1 MEILHPCT
9 SSLHQFLPC
18 ILKVRLLS
26 LLNTPGACLGVWL
39 WQVFAPEKRLI
50 SRALEE
56 VFNSPRVVG
65 RAVFFWQ
72 PSFTATP
79 GGA

>member
-18 ILKVRLLS
+18 RLKVRFPS
-26 LLNTPGACLGVWL
+26 QLNTPGACLGVWL
-39 WQVFAPEKRLI
+39 RPVFAPEKRLI
-50 SRALEE
+50 SRALEQ
-56 VFNSPRVVG
+56 VSNSARGVG
-65 RAVFFWQ
+65 RAV
-72 PSFTATP
+72 SFGNQTLLQFP